1 MKIMNEN
8 FIVLLCLLILVVIG
22 GLFLRQ
28 NLTENRDDNISSSE
42 RSRKDKRSLRYNQRL
57 LQAPPRSSEVGLKRY
72 RRGFRSYFYNYLDE
86 LAMGICASIPAEGPG
101 LNYAVRRTCGEHEL
115 LTCKQ
120 ICTDSRLIQQSPKEV
135 QKLSWTCAESLHV
148 YKRQP
153 ALADNYEEYTDSNKL
168 GLAVYRHNSCSVG
181 KCGPNYC
188 CCRAFATAV

>member
-1 MKIMNEN
+1 
-8 FIVLLCLLILVVIG
+8 
-22 GLFLRQ
+22 
-28 NLTENRDDNISSSE
+28 
-42 RSRKDKRSLRYNQRL
+42 
-57 LQAPPRSSEVGLKRY
+57 
-72 RRGFRSYFYNYLDE
+72 
-86 LAMGICASIPAEGPG
+86 MGVCASIPAEGPG
-101 LNYAVRRTCGEHEL
+101 LNYAVRRTCGEHEV

-120 ICTDSRLIQQSPKEV
+120 ICTDSKVIQQSPKEV

>member
-1 MKIMNEN
+1 
-8 FIVLLCLLILVVIG
+8 
-22 GLFLRQ
+22 
-28 NLTENRDDNISSSE
+28 
-42 RSRKDKRSLRYNQRL
+42 
-57 LQAPPRSSEVGLKRY
+57 
-72 RRGFRSYFYNYLDE
+72 
-86 LAMGICASIPAEGPG
+86 MGICASIPTEGPG
-101 LNYAVRRTCGEHEL
+101 LNYAVRRTCGEHEQ

-120 ICTDSRLIQQSPKEV
+120 ICKDKALIEQSPKEV
-135 QKLSWTCAESLHV
+135 QKLTWTCAESLHV